1 MKCLDPC
8 PADTYNNV
16 QYPKTVA
23 NTTVRIS
30 FYCCFSVRIAMQTRL
45 FWLYFSLLY
54 LIWYLGKSHWKLWNV
69 DLLCWQWVPYCRR
82 QSNCI
87 FFPLPWPPHRS
98 ICPVTLLSRSLVN
111 SLVNVLMACGKR
123 FKVTVQQPMAGS
135 TRLLYFCVWLWSLV
149 WFLLSLFVNVLMV
162 ILQPWIR
169 VWSPRVR
176 RFTSIS
182 FSFSLFFRDMVMFD
196 STSEK
201 LI

>member
-1 MKCLDPC
+1 MVLGKIPL
-8 PADTYNNV
+8 
-16 QYPKTVA
+16 KTVKCWLA
-23 NTTVRIS
+23 LLTVG
-30 FYCCFSVRIAMQTRL
+30 
-45 FWLYFSLLY
+45 SLLSKA
-54 LIWYLGKSHWKLWNV
+54 IKL
-69 DLLCWQWVPYCRR
+69 Y
-82 QSNCI
+82 I
-87 FFPLPWPPHRS
+87 FPLPWHPHRS